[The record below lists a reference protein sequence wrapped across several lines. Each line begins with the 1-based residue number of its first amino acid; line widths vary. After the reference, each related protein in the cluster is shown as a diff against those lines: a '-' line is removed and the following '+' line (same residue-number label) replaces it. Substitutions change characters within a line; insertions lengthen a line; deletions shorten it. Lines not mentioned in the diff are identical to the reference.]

1 MEPELD
7 DRDVTSILNGLFYM
21 QARLRDIAEDG
32 WAIRL
37 RIEGENGEEEEEDTG
52 EDEGGRI
59 YPDEWH
65 EEQERSLRMLAERI
79 AYYEARI
86 AARERGDNPDA
97 ANAA

>member
-1 MEPELD
+1 MAKKK
-7 DRDVTSILNGLFYM
+7 RKIR
-21 QARLRDIAEDG
+21 ARTKAD
-32 WAIRL
+32 
-37 RIEGENGEEEEEDTG
+37 
-52 EDEGGRI
+52 RI